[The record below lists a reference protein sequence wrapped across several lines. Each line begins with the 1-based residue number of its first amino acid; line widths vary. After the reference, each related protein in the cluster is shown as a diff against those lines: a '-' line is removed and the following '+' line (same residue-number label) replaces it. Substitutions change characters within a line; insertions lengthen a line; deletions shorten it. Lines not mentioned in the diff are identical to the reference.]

1 MARQTVVVDVKLG
14 PRWENDLVAA
24 AEPVLDEAAV
34 IVAAGQKRRIPVS
47 VDGSNGRPPGYA
59 RDRIHVERGRDAEGP
74 YRDVGSDATTPDG
87 YPYPLGLELGTAPHT
102 IESHGE
108 YPLRDKHGNVFGRV
122 VEHPGTPPYPWCRAA
137 LADIVGKVF
146 R

>member
-1 MARQTVVVDVKLG
+1 MARDVRFQFDPK
-14 PRWENDLVAA
+14 WDTELVALVGPA
-24 AEPVLDEAAV
+24 MDQAAV

-47 VDGSNGRPPGYA
+47 ADGSNGRPAGYA
-59 RDRIHVERGRDAEGP
+59 RDSIHVERGRDALGP
-74 YRDVGSDATTPDG
+74 YRDIGSDATTPSG

-102 IESHGE
+102 IESHGD

-122 VEHPGTPPYPWCRAA
+122 VDHPGTPPYPWCRAA
-137 LADIVGKVF
+137 LADLAGREF